1 MRALRDDPTS
11 SSTDL
16 PSLVHPRPAPSPPVE
31 SLANRRKAAGPSLQ
45 HEPNPFGTK
54 LYLREGLHSPVSPK
68 SLPLFSLPSD
78 LPTTPKDRLDALL
91 SPQSSSPGESA
102 SAGNTPAR
110 TPDPSKNP
118 ASHGPA
124 RNPSFPAPTSPPVHS
139 AAAGALLR
147 QDAGQMARNSS
158 IDSSVSS
165 ISSNASQPL
174 RFAPSPAGVARGART
189 PEVPAESLADPAA
202 FVAQAGSVEAAL
214 QQLWKEKQN
223 TASHNAQLWR
233 LVEKQRS
240 MVFGLQRDLEKA
252 LKDKERYRKKLKE
265 QLALASAQE
274 LSTLPSKEPEAPPSA
289 PPAPPA
295 PSPAAP
301 TQAEPLHNVVQAD
314 ESAPLSSPSHNSSA
328 STLHLPRQSPDD
340 DDVSN
345 TKSIDNR
352 NTVILAK
359 SVSTTEPSQPQKP
372 QVPARDLARK
382 FNSPTNHPSPLESS
396 SDHTSANAS
405 PITSASPH
413 PDDLRER
420 MQTPLTEP
428 QTTDGSPDQEQASP
442 RKPKPSNVSIVHPIL
457 SPPPLLTPPNPPAL
471 SITNPT
477 PVLDS
482 GSFPSP
488 PKVTLATRK
497 AAPAPLNLAQSNL
510 SPQQEHSLSTNESPI
525 VAVRGPEGPSAED
538 IRGRRRT
545 REEDDRAREII
556 ALREE
561 EARSASKK
569 QSKSKSKSKSAG
581 STPVLSRANS
591 GAPQIVEHSD
601 QVAVPNRSPMDQLR
615 PHMSSALLSPSNSE
629 SSMNSTA
636 VQRSSFAAPLLS
648 PGLPVS
654 PRPGDRPPNSPA
666 PRQTKM
672 ALGPSP
678 PSLSPFPAHAQA
690 GPRTK
695 GSPTKLDVEASATSV
710 RVSAFPA
717 PLFASKAESSASPT
731 SRSRDEQSA
740 RSTPVFD
747 TTADPA
753 VNRSAPM
760 VSDPAISKVNEPEDK
775 IFRGFVSEQY
785 PGLLLPPNALPLID
799 LKVFSSR
806 LRPSRN
812 SIMLSKDEDP
822 VFLLGIYSR
831 SSRKQLWR
839 LEKTSYALSALH
851 NQIRSLCYFEG
862 ILPDSS
868 LFKGHSPAKIDARRA
883 ALNTYFNSLL
893 EAPLSDDAAMVVCNY
908 FSTDVMEPEADNLG
922 ARASPSSQSA
932 KVAQKPTHPQREG
945 YLGKRGKKFGGWKA
959 HFFVLDG
966 PELKYYDAQGG
977 PQVGAIRLNSA
988 QIGKQSNNQPTQSDD
1003 DNQYRHAFLILEPKK
1018 KDSSSLVRHVL
1029 CAESDEERD
1038 AWVEAC
1044 LAYVD
1049 FPDEKKN
1056 PSPVKQSTPAVVDNA
1071 HPPTYAPPA
1080 PPNMKDRL
1088 PKDNTER
1095 DIPRSSGKDHAE
1107 PMMPKRKSE
1116 SPMPQSQARNHLKFG
1131 DELQTLGVSYE
1142 QTVQA
1147 EAPIIGQTSYHSRGS
1162 PGSNSSSSTP
1172 KAQKDFIISGPKN
1185 GAPIGNNDGGLWGL
1199 KTPLK
1204 EKKRSIF
1211 GFRGRSSSDLNIP
1224 PQREP
1229 APPVENRTPP
1239 KNVFGIPLA
1248 EAVECTQPVGV
1259 DCLLP
1264 AVVYRCIEY
1273 LRAQGAV
1280 AEEGLFRLSGSSV
1293 TIKALRERFTNEGD
1307 VHLLDGDYYDIHAV
1321 ASLLKLYLRELPTSI
1336 LSRELHL
1343 DFLKVNDMGD
1353 NKRKV
1358 AIANVLVHRL
1368 PEPNYALLDALCSFL
1383 IDVVDNSG
1391 RNKMNVRNGESDLC
1405 FRKLSNHRQWESCS
1419 RRP

>member
-1 MRALRDDPTS
+1 
-11 SSTDL
+11 
-16 PSLVHPRPAPSPPVE
+16 VVE

-45 HEPNPFGTK
+45 HEPNTFGTK

-68 SLPLFSLPSD
+68 SLPLFSLALD

-91 SPQSSSPGESA
+91 SPQSSSPGESV
-102 SAGNTPAR
+102 GNTPAR
-110 TPDPSKNP
+110 TPEAVARHPT
-118 ASHGPA
+118 SHGPA
-124 RNPSFPAPTSPPVHS
+124 RNPSFPAPTSPPIHS

-174 RFAPSPAGVARGART
+174 RFAPSPAGIARGARART

-202 FVAQAGSVEAAL
+202 FVTQAGSVEAAL

-223 TASHNAQLWR
+223 TASHNSQLWR

-240 MVFGLQRDLEKA
+240 MILGLQKDLEKA

-265 QLALASAQE
+265 QLALASAPAAQE
-274 LSTLPSKEPEAPPSA
+274 QTLLSSAVSTLRSKEVEAQPSA
-289 PPAPPA
+289 PAPPA
-295 PSPAAP
+295 PSPAPPAP
-301 TQAEPLHNVVQAD
+301 TRAAEPVHHVTQNAHESPTPVV
-314 ESAPLSSPSHNSSA
+314 PLSSPSHNSSA

-340 DDVSN
+340 DDDSSN
-345 TKSIDNR
+345 TKTIDNR
-352 NTVILAK
+352 NTIILAK
-359 SVSTTEPSQPQKP
+359 SASAESQPQK
-372 QVPARDLARK
+372 VPARDAVRK
-382 FNSPTNHPSPLESS
+382 FHSPTDHPSPLESS

-428 QTTDGSPDQEQASP
+428 QTTDGSPDLEHASP
-442 RKPKPSNVSIVHPIL
+442 RKPKPSNVSIVNPIL

-510 SPQQEHSLSTNESPI
+510 SPQQEQSFSTNQSPI
-525 VAVRGPEGPSAED
+525 VAVRGPEGLTAED

-545 REEDDRAREII
+545 REEDDHAREII

-581 STPVLSRANS
+581 STPVLSRTNS
-591 GAPQIVEHSD
+591 SAPQIVEHSAD
-601 QVAVPNRSPMDQLR
+601 MVAVPNRSPMDQLR
-615 PHMSSALLSPSNSE
+615 PGHMSSALLSPSNSE
-629 SSMNSTA
+629 SSMNSA

-672 ALGPSP
+672 VLGPSP
-678 PSLSPFPAHAQA
+678 PSLSPFPSAPQA

-695 GSPTKLDVEASATSV
+695 GSPTKPDGEAASTPI

-740 RSTPVFD
+740 RSTPVLD
-747 TTADPA
+747 TADPA
-753 VNRSAPM
+753 VNRAAQM
-760 VSDPAISKVNEPEDK
+760 SDPAISKANEAPEDK

-839 LEKTSYALSALH
+839 LEKTSYALSGLH
-851 NQIRSLCYFEG
+851 NQIRSLCSFDG
-862 ILPDSS
+862 KLPDSS

-883 ALNTYFNSLL
+883 ALNAYFNSLL
-893 EAPLSDDAAMVVCNY
+893 ESPLSEDGGMVVCNF
-908 FSTDVMEPEADNLG
+908 FSTDVMEAEADNLG

-932 KVAQKPTHPQREG
+932 RVAQKPTHPQREG

-988 QIGKQSNNQPTQSDD
+988 QIGKQSNNQPNASDE

-1049 FPDEKKN
+1049 FPDEKKS
-1056 PSPVKQSTPAVVDNA
+1056 PSPVKQSAASAVDNA
-1071 HPPTYAPPA
+1071 HPPAYAPPA
-1080 PPNMKDRL
+1080 PPNRLQRDMSNDKDRSA
-1088 PKDNTER
+1088 
-1095 DIPRSSGKDHAE
+1095 IPRSAGRDYGE
-1107 PMMPKRKSE
+1107 PVMPKRKSE
-1116 SPMPQSQARNHLKFG
+1116 SPMAHNQGRNHPQFG

-1162 PGSNSSSSTP
+1162 PASNSSSSTP
-1172 KAQKDFIISGPKN
+1172 KAQKDFVISGPKN
-1185 GAPIGNNDGGLWGL
+1185 GAPIGNNDNGLWGL

-1211 GFRGRSSSDLNIP
+1211 GFRGRSSSDLNMP
-1224 PQREP
+1224 PQKEP
-1229 APPVENRTPP
+1229 TPPVENRTPP

-1248 EAVECTQPVGV
+1248 EAVECTQPMGV

-1293 TIKALRERFTNEGD
+1293 TIKALRERFITEGD

-1343 DFLKVNDMGD
+1343 DFLKINDMGD

-1358 AIANVLVHRL
+1358 AIANVLVHKL

-1391 RNKMNVRNGESDLC
+1391 RNKMNVRNGESHVRLQENTN
-1405 FRKLSNHRQWESCS
+1405 SY
-1419 RRP
+1419 